1 MRSKP
6 HQSHSSLLH
15 ARVVLVPTYKH
26 TPTHAVLKL
35 DTYNN
40 TRAIMAWATTF
51 RKQEGHQNIFS
62 TTKGTAVHLCC
73 SLQLYHSAGSFVLL
87 PVIMASHVT

>member
-26 TPTHAVLKL
+26 TPTHAVLNLIHIVTPVQSWLGQQPLESRK
-35 DTYNN
+35 DTK
-40 TRAIMAWATTF
+40 TFFLPQRAQLSIYVALCS
-51 RKQEGHQNIFS
+51 S
-62 TTKGTAVHLCC
+62 TT
-73 SLQLYHSAGSFVLL
+73 QLGVLSCYL
-87 PVIMASHVT
+87 